1 MILPNQKPNLHLPII
16 MKALFALTFLACVMH
31 AAAGTDEAVRN
42 LKAFPPAEP
51 GMKRVVIFVP
61 QEEVEEDLRV
71 QLLVGKTVPT
81 DGVNRQF
88 FGGRLETETIDG
100 WGFDRYLLR
109 RLGPLAGTLM
119 APPPG
124 AKPVERFVT
133 LGGEPLLLRYNS
145 RLPLVVYVPE
155 GVEVRWRTWRA
166 DPQTRTA
173 QDG

>member
-1 MILPNQKPNLHLPII
+1 
-16 MKALFALTFLACVMH
+16 MKTLFALVVLASVINT
-31 AAAGTDEAVRN
+31 AAATDEAVRN

-61 QEEVEEDLRV
+61 PKKVEEDFRV

-88 FGGRLETETIDG
+88 FGGQLQTETIEG
-100 WGFDRYLLR
+100 WGFDRHILHQ
-109 RLGPLAGTLM
+109 LGPMAGTLM

-133 LGGEPLLLRYNS
+133 LAGEPQLLRYNS

-155 GVEVRWRTWRA
+155 GVEVRWRAWRA
-166 DPQTRTA
+166 NTKTKTA
-173 QDG
+173 KEG